1 MAPFRSKEMCFN
13 GCIQEILHILHLFTL
28 LLLSHKV
35 YSISQ
40 LFILYLQWVFR
51 ASSYLFIIYIS
62 LELKPLLWFR
72 EMLVILNLIKHNL
85 TSHYEPLVF
94 CKNVDGNVSS
104 VLLAKSNTVIK
115 MGFTVPMPKWFILTG
130 NLDEFTLLTWSSGH
144 FFNLSWARI
153 TKVIWFAKP
162 CLPINKITRELVR
175 FWVSSSTCVFAWF
188 VFCPHTPVA
197 PSVKVLA

>member
-1 MAPFRSKEMCFN
+1 MAPFRSKEMCFY
-13 GCIQEILHILHLFTL
+13 GCIQEILHILHL
-28 LLLSHKV
+28 SHKV
-35 YSISQ
+35 YCISQ

-51 ASSYLFIIYIS
+51 APSYLFIINIS

-85 TSHYEPLVF
+85 TSHYKPLVF

-104 VLLAKSNTVIK
+104 VLLLAKSNTVIK
-115 MGFTVPMPKWFILTG
+115 MGFTVPMPKW
-130 NLDEFTLLTWSSGH
+130 
-144 FFNLSWARI
+144 ARI

-162 CLPINKITRELVR
+162 CLSINKITRELVR